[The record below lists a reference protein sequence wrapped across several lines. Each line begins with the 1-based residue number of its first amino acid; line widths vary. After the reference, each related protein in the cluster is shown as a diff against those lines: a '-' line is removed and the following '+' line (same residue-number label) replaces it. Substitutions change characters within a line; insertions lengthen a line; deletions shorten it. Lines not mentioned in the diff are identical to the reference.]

1 MTTRN
6 LNSDQFVLLEFKDR
20 IADPQNVLANNWTAS
35 TSVCNWIGVSCGILH
50 KRVIA
55 LNLTSMNLR
64 GTIPPH
70 LGNLSFLLSLD
81 LSSNNL
87 SGHLPKELGQL
98 HRLRIIQLSYNGLN
112 GEIPAWLGNLQRVQ
126 RLEMENNS
134 FTGTIPQTLVNMSNL
149 EILNLQFNQLSG
161 QVPYS
166 IFRISS
172 MKIISLFSNS
182 LSGSLPNDMCQH
194 LPKLEV
200 LYLSRNELSGNVPS
214 SIGKCNNLQILA
226 LSYNQFTGIIPR
238 GIGNLTRLEELYLRM
253 NNLEGQIPT
262 AIFNISSLKT
272 IFLSNNSL
280 SSSLP
285 NALCHHCPMLEWLF
299 LEHNELS
306 GDIPSSMGECYKLQ
320 SLNLAA
326 NQFSGLIPKSI
337 FNSTMLQ
344 GIYLNDNSLEG
355 NLPPIT
361 NAPKLENLLL
371 WGNNLSGNIPNSIS
385 NVSMLKELD
394 LGNNLFSGP
403 IPKTL
408 GNLRYLECLHIQNNK
423 LIAGSAIDHDWTFLY
438 SLANC
443 KHLKRIIV
451 SGNPLSGVLP
461 TYIGNLSNSLRDFV
475 ASNCEIMGNIPTEIG
490 NLSNMLRLE
499 LDYNKLSGFIPTSI
513 RGLQKLQGLDLSSN
527 KLEGPISESLCDLES
542 LYKLFLG
549 LNKLYGSIPSCLG
562 NIYSLGYLYLNSNK
576 LSSAI
581 PSTLWNLKDILEI
594 DLSSNHLHNSHAINV
609 GNLRS
614 LGKLN
619 LSRNLLMGDILSTFG
634 SLQTLVTLDL
644 SNNKLHGHIPE
655 SFGGLINLESLD
667 LCKNNLSGV
676 ISKSL
681 EKLLHLKYFNVSF
694 NRLEGEI
701 PTEGSFSNFSNTSF
715 MKNYALCGPPRL
727 LVPPCKND
735 IHGNSEMIILHALRY
750 GLPTIGVV
758 VLLIVLTI
766 MYRRCQRRSTT
777 LPIKDDLLSLK
788 TPRRIS
794 HAELSRATN
803 GFEESNMLG
812 SGSFGYVF
820 KGRLSDGMEVA
831 IKVFNLQTEGAF
843 RSFDI
848 ECDAMSNIV
857 HRNIVKVITC
867 CSSVDFKALVL
878 GYMSNGN
885 LEKLLHSKN
894 HFLDIIQRVDIMI
907 DVASAIE
914 HLHNGHPTPI
924 IHCDLKP
931 NNILLEE
938 DMVAHVGDFGI
949 AKLLG
954 EGDLM
959 KHTMTLATIGYMAPE
974 FGSAGIVSVKC
985 DVYSYGIVLI
995 ETFTKKKPTDNFFA
1009 EERTIR
1015 HWMESSLPKG
1025 AIEIADVDLLKREDE
1040 YFIVKANC
1048 ISSIMELAL
1057 NCSTELPEERKDM
1070 KDVVVELKKIKQR
1083 LLNNI
1088 KHTSPEELISLNKKS
1103 NTRDKSNT
1111 LVLTKLPCLVSGC

>member
-1 MTTRN
+1 MNYNTCFHLLLGLFIPCSVVCLAMTTRN

-594 DLSSNHLHNSHAINV
+594 DLSSNHLHNSHAIDV

-701 PTEGSFSNFSNTSF
+701 PTEGSFSNFSSTSF

-735 IHGNSEMIILHALRY
+735 IHENSEKIILHALRY

-812 SGSFGYVF
+812 SGSFGYVY

-931 NNILLEE
+931 NNILLDE

-1070 KDVVVELKKIKQR
+1070 KDVVAELKKIKQR

-1088 KHTSPEELISLNKKS
+1088 KH
-1103 NTRDKSNT
+1103 
-1111 LVLTKLPCLVSGC
+1111 V